1 MKKNFLS
8 PSPALA
14 RAGRLSE
21 GRLLLH
27 VLFWTAVICFNVTVY
42 HHDDESY
49 WQTLVT
55 SLGFLPGHLIFAYGL
70 IYYLLPRFV
79 FRRRIWN
86 SFIWLLMILFLA
98 LLYGKIADVYILHYS
113 GRTSLLEQPLP
124 ALPRTL
130 LALFATAGPA
140 LSLKLTRAWYE
151 EKVKQR
157 RLEEAKLAAEE
168 DLRRVGWEIERLKQA
183 VLGKAE
189 IREPATEADSP
200 AERPDGPMEGYL
212 YLRAGRKMVKVLLHE
227 ILYVESQRDYIR
239 IFRVGLPPLSVKKP
253 LSALAAMLPRD
264 RFIRIHRS
272 FIVSKE
278 KLTAFTQSE
287 VEIGEMR
294 LPVGKGFRRK
304 ELPAVMK

>member
-1 MKKNFLS
+1 MKQDLLS
-8 PSPALA
+8 PSSALA
-14 RAGRLSE
+14 RAGRLPE
-21 GRLLLH
+21 RRLLLH
-27 VLFWTAVICFNVTVY
+27 VLFWTAVIGFNVTVY
-42 HHDDESY
+42 HHDDETY

-86 SFIWLLMILFLA
+86 SLIWLLMILWLA

-140 LSLKLTRAWYE
+140 VSLKLTRAWYQ
-151 EKVKQR
+151 EKVKQT
-157 RLEEAKLAAEE
+157 RLEEAKLATEE
-168 DLRRVGWEIERLKQA
+168 NLRRAGWEIERLKKT
-183 VLGKAE
+183 VLEKAE
-189 IREPATEADSP
+189 IREPATEADGS
-200 AERPDGPMEGYL
+200 AEKPDRPIEGHL
-212 YLRAGRKMVKVLLHE
+212 YLRAGRKMVKVLLDE
-227 ILYVESQRDYIR
+227 ILYVESQRDYVR
-239 IFRVGLPPLSVKKP
+239 VFRVGLPPLIVKKP
-253 LSALAAMLPRD
+253 LSALATMLPQD

-272 FIVSKE
+272 FMVSKE

-294 LPVGKGFRRK
+294 LPVGKGFRTK
-304 ELPAVMK
+304 SNP